1 MCCGK
6 DGRKNMET
14 AEMIH
19 QLEISSED
27 VDESTKHAIV
37 ELATVRIEE
46 MVNRLFNM
54 AKLLE

>member
-1 MCCGK
+1 
-6 DGRKNMET
+6 MET